1 MNYKNYINNQW
12 QDSKNGSA
20 FTVENPFREEIVA
33 DVPNSSPTDLDNTVS
48 PARSAWKKLKF
59 LGPFDLRRQ

>member
-1 MNYKNYINNQW
+1 MNYKSYINNQW

-33 DVPNSSPTDLDNTVS
+33 EAPNSSPTDIDNTVS
-48 PARSAWKKLKF
+48 AARPAWEKLK
-59 LGPFDLRRQ
+59 LLDSFDLRWQ